1 MKSLNLNMFKKI
13 KYIAVF
19 ILLSGISVQAQ
30 VTTQS
35 PYSRYGLGNIKGSL
49 LPQFR
54 AMGGI
59 STAIFKPNGYSTIN
73 IQNPAAYASVDL
85 TTLDMGMSGAFT
97 QLKNDIGEE
106 TSFNSTLSHVAM
118 AFPIVKSKS
127 ALSIG
132 ILPYTELGYEFSV
145 NEKYSPTDS
154 NTYNALYTGE
164 GGLTKAYIGFG
175 QQIGDRFRIGAN
187 VEYLFGNLQENGSL
201 EIQRSPSINN
211 RRQTKNSVGGV
222 SFSYGAQYE
231 IPLGA
236 KKRITLGYS
245 GSSPSRINS
254 KRSFLLTQYLK
265 SGLGEE
271 QAAFDTLQL
280 VENAPSKLKL
290 PLVHNF
296 GIAIQKDNNWLIG
309 ADYRMGKWSEL
320 TIDAV
325 NQGLEDSWGFS
336 AGAQITPDMT
346 SIGSYFKRVDYRV
359 GFQYDKTYI
368 RMNEQDIK
376 QMAVTF
382 GFGFPLAQT
391 SRFSFY
397 KLNFTT
403 ELGRRGT
410 IGNGLIQENYI
421 NLHLGFTLNDTWF
434 RRFRLD

>member
-1 MKSLNLNMFKKI
+1 MKSLHLNMFKKI
-13 KYIAVF
+13 RYIAVF
-19 ILLSGISVQAQ
+19 VLLSGISVQAQ
-30 VTTQS
+30 VTVQS

-54 AMGGI
+54 AMGGV
-59 STAIFKPNGYSTIN
+59 STAVFKPNGYSTIN
-73 IQNPAAYASVDL
+73 IQNPASYASIDL
-85 TTLDMGMSGAFT
+85 TTLDMGMSGGFT
-97 QLKNDIGEE
+97 QLRNGNGKE

-118 AFPIVKSKS
+118 AFPLVKNKS

-132 ILPYTELGYEFSV
+132 ILPYSELGYEFSS
-145 NEKYSPTDS
+145 NERYNATDT
-154 NTYNALYTGE
+154 NTYNALYSGE
-164 GGLTKAYIGFG
+164 GGLTKAYVGFG
-175 QQIGDRFRIGAN
+175 QQIGDYFRFGAN
-187 VEYLFGNLQENGSL
+187 IEYLFGNLQENSSI
-201 EIQRSPSINN
+201 EIQSAPSINN
-211 RRQTKNSVGGV
+211 RRQTKNSVGGL

-231 IPLGA
+231 IPLST

-245 GSSPSRINS
+245 GSSPSKINT
-254 KRSFLLTQYLK
+254 KKSFLLTQYLR
-265 SGLGEE
+265 SDLGEE

-280 VENAPSKLKL
+280 VENNASKLKL

-320 TIDAV
+320 SIDAV

-336 AGAQITPDMT
+336 AGAQITPDIT
-346 SIGSYFKRVDYRV
+346 SIGSYFKRVEYRV

-368 RMNEQDIK
+368 RMNDQDIK

-382 GFGFPLAQT
+382 GFGLPLAQS

-397 KLNFTT
+397 KLNLTT
-403 ELGRRGT
+403 EIGRRGM
-410 IGNGLIQENYI
+410 ISNGLIQENYI

-434 RRFRLD
+434 RRFKLD